1 MEMDEKISM
10 DGRISIEKRD
20 VREAMVEMET
30 ARRQILHPY
39 FQDLGLSPGQ
49 PRILNK
55 LY

>member
-30 ARRQILHPY
+30 A
-39 FQDLGLSPGQ
+39 
-49 PRILNK
+49 
-55 LY
+55 